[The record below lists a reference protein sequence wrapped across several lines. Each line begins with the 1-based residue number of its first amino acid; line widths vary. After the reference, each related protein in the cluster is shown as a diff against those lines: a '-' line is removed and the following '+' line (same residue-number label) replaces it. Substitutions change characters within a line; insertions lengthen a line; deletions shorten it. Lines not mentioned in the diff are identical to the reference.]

1 MTTGPT
7 PTSRNVGSPDACA
20 GNIDGIGI
28 VHVLPFIG
36 TAIQICQRPAHLYI
50 IMLAV
55 YLPFDD
61 VNGRYVCTSAGNS
74 VFSGVRIPE
83 HFDERQFGFL
93 RSDRVDDLDGRVDHV
108 DTANQRGNGQHFGA
122 FVLHHGEVEAQL
134 VAVAQGDQR

>member
-1 MTTGPT
+1 MLVIAHSTTST
-7 PTSRNVGSPDACA
+7 ADMFAVGRRETRC
-20 GNIDGIGI
+20 
-28 VHVLPFIG
+28 
-36 TAIQICQRPAHLYI
+36 
-50 IMLAV
+50 
-55 YLPFDD
+55 
-61 VNGRYVCTSAGNS
+61 S
-74 VFSGVRIPE
+74 VEFGFLE